1 MIVYEGC
8 VLECIDLLKQ
18 KNNNRIQTKMY
29 KNDKKK

>member
-18 KNNNRIQTKMY
+18 KNKNCSQTKIY
-29 KNDKKK
+29 KYDKKK